1 LAVEWSV
8 AGAVPRVAAVIIH
21 RTLFSTLRGFGES
34 PKAAISENRL
44 DIIMPHFHDFL
55 LEAWV
60 RDAELIPV
68 GKAMLVTLIG
78 DGGDRYL
85 FAGLFLD

>member
-1 LAVEWSV
+1 
-8 AGAVPRVAAVIIH
+8 
-21 RTLFSTLRGFGES
+21 
-34 PKAAISENRL
+34 
-44 DIIMPHFHDFL
+44 MPHFHDLL

-85 FAGLFLD
+85 FTGLFLD